1 MCNHKNSPVENRLT
15 PGGSA
20 TQLGCQNGS
29 KYCSGSGGRWT
40 TTVMEPRINFTAQ
53 PKPEEKHDFQ
63 NSLRIW
69 RGTCLKSGQTRN
81 PCANLTAAG
90 PSTAP
95 AAGKLNIRPKIIGG
109 VRQMTTATK
118 KKSAKKIRLQPLGD
132 RVVIK
137 REESE
142 KQTAGGI
149 VLPDSAKDKPA
160 RGVVVS
166 VGEGR
171 LLDDGSRSEMQ
182 VKVKDRVV
190 FSSYAGET
198 FKVDEQ
204 ELLLMREDDI
214 LAVLVD

>member
-1 MCNHKNSPVENRLT
+1 
-15 PGGSA
+15 
-20 TQLGCQNGS
+20 
-29 KYCSGSGGRWT
+29 
-40 TTVMEPRINFTAQ
+40 
-53 PKPEEKHDFQ
+53 
-63 NSLRIW
+63 
-69 RGTCLKSGQTRN
+69 
-81 PCANLTAAG
+81 
-90 PSTAP
+90 
-95 AAGKLNIRPKIIGG
+95 
-109 VRQMTTATK
+109 MTTETK
-118 KKSAKKIRLQPLGD
+118 KKSAQKIRLQPLGD

-182 VKVKDRVV
+182 VKVKDRAG

-198 FKVDEQ
+198 FKVDDQ

-214 LAVLVD
+214 LAVLVG